1 MQRLRLK
8 EPFQPGVTKFEEG
21 VHYNYTPGGHT
32 LILSRRNPSLAEI
45 YDVRKGPSLFALG
58 LEQEVL
64 VFMAK
69 FGDWP
74 WQVAHYN
81 WWINPPI
88 MRPDPMDDLHR
99 CNGGL
104 ALNVCLVNAS
114 NGLVEALRA
123 VRLSQDFGCF
133 LLEAVELQTRHP
145 FDPMHY
151 LGVVEKAS
159 AEFHDD
165 KRVVE
170 NAICLCSADFAFAD
184 HLKVRRPSVCH

>member
-8 EPFQPGVTKFEEG
+8 EPFHPGVTGFEEG

-32 LILSRRNPSLAEI
+32 LILSRRNLNLSEI
-45 YDVRKGPSLFALG
+45 YDVRKGLSTFALG
-58 LEQEVL
+58 LEQEALFFV
-64 VFMAK
+64 AK

-99 CNGGL
+99 LHGGL
-104 ALNVCLVNAS
+104 SLNVCLVNAT

-123 VRLSQDFGCF
+123 IVLAHEFSRS
-133 LLEAVELQTRHP
+133 LLEGVELQTKHP
-145 FDPMHY
+145 LDPMHY
-151 LGVVEKAS
+151 LGIVEKARGK
-159 AEFHDD
+159 FHDD
-165 KRVVE
+165 RRVAE
-170 NAICLCSADFAFAD
+170 NAICVCSADFACEE
-184 HLKVRRPSVCH
+184 HLGVEMPGVWH